1 MGYDKGKTS
10 PGQPFRFPAGLY
22 NDLLDVVAWFRRTRG
37 EYRLGKF
44 ASQFPISPT
53 QGMIRNNTGGAVK
66 RFAILEIDG
75 HFAGGNDFW
84 NQYPL
89 KGVEPTAADERKL
102 VIVQGGGPA
111 GAMLP
116 CVLSGVSVVRV
127 ERNDAGHNFAIPIAA
142 DSEKLETAETG
153 LFEILTSYD
162 LGGGIDAALVRFP
175 VAEGGGGGSPWI
187 VATLDEDVDSES
199 AEAGIEATII
209 ESHYGAD
216 AVSATAICSN
226 EMELFGPAGTKII
239 ALKRDPAT
247 LSGSPSDPDP
257 YIILNMPCTELSA
270 GGGVEPGG
278 GMG

>member
-22 NDLLDVVAWFRRTRG
+22 NDLLDVVSWWKRSRG

-53 QGMIRNNTGGAVK
+53 QGMIRNNTGGGVK

-75 HFAGGNDFW
+75 HFAGGNDFF

-89 KGVEPTAADERKL
+89 KGVAPTDADERKL
-102 VIVQGGGPA
+102 VVVQGGGPA

-116 CVLSGVSVVRV
+116 CVLAGVSVVRV
-127 ERNDAGHNFAIPIAA
+127 ERNDAGHNFAIPIAS

-175 VAEGGGGGSPWI
+175 VAEGGGGGESTLI
-187 VATLDEDVDSES
+187 LATAS
-199 AEAGIEATII
+199 ADFTEASSTI
-209 ESHYGAD
+209 
-216 AVSATAICSN
+216 SATFDSV
-226 EMELFGPAGTKII
+226 LHGT
-239 ALKRDPAT
+239 DGT
-247 LSGSPSDPDP
+247 SGGASIS
-257 YIILNMPCTELSA
+257 IVN
-270 GGGVEPGG
+270 PGG
-278 GMG
+278 IFEGAIGDKLVASKGASNYVLVNKGCAS